1 MRRAPGITGALLRS
15 CWRIREPGVPW
26 GITTVPPSSRHQL
39 LLVAVNRAAAFN
51 VAARWVLHDLRS
63 PAQSLTLMADLI
75 AEPGEDLEGILREAC
90 ANLAR
95 SLELLARVV
104 HHPPSAG
111 ELGPISVGEPIA
123 FIADLQR
130 AGRTHAR
137 VELDVDPALPPA
149 VGVVRHLEHALL
161 NLVLYATEALRSR
174 DAAVIRIKARREDDR
189 VQIVLGWGAP
199 PVPPEMEARLFEL
212 PAEVSPLEQPL
223 AIGLPIAREVVQLS
237 GGTLTYSPDDGPGPC
252 FLLSLPLWRR
262 S

>member
-1 MRRAPGITGALLRS
+1 
-15 CWRIREPGVPW
+15 
-26 GITTVPPSSRHQL
+26 L

-75 AEPGEDLEGILREAC
+75 AEPGGDLEDILREAC

-104 HHPPSAG
+104 HPPGAG
-111 ELGPISVGEPIA
+111 GVGPISVAEPIA

-149 VGVVRHLEHALL
+149 AGVVSHLEHALL
-161 NLVLYATEALRSR
+161 NLVLFAAETLRSR
-174 DAAVIRIKARREDDR
+174 DAALIRINARREDDR
-189 VQIVLGWGAP
+189 VRIVLGWDAP
-199 PVPPEMEARLFEL
+199 PVPPDTVAGLFEL

-223 AIGLPIAREVVQLS
+223 AFGLPIARQVVRLS
-237 GGTLTYSPDDGPGPC
+237 GGTLTYSADGGPGPC
-252 FLLSLPLWRR
+252 FLLHLPLWRR

>member
-1 MRRAPGITGALLRS
+1 
-15 CWRIREPGVPW
+15 
-26 GITTVPPSSRHQL
+26 L

-75 AEPGEDLEGILREAC
+75 AEPGEDLEDILREAC
-90 ANLAR
+90 ANLTR

-104 HHPPSAG
+104 QPPTAG
-111 ELGPISVGEPIA
+111 EPGPVSVGEPIA

-137 VELDVDPALPPA
+137 VELAVDPALPPA

-161 NLVLYATEALRSR
+161 NLVLFATEALRAR
-174 DAAVIRIKARREDDR
+174 DAAVIRINARREGDR

-199 PVPPEMEARLFEL
+199 AIPPEVEARLFEL
-212 PAEVSPLEQPL
+212 PAEISPLEQPL

-237 GGTLTYSPDDGPGPC
+237 GGTLTYSPDEGPGPC
-252 FLLSLPLWRR
+252 FLLGLPLWRR

>member
-1 MRRAPGITGALLRS
+1 M
-15 CWRIREPGVPW
+15 
-26 GITTVPPSSRHQL
+26 

-75 AEPGEDLEGILREAC
+75 AEPGEDIEGILREAC
-90 ANLAR
+90 ANLTR

-104 HHPPSAG
+104 HPPTSG

-130 AGRTHAR
+130 AGRTYAR
-137 VELDVDPALPPA
+137 VELDVDAGLPPA

-161 NLVLYATEALRSR
+161 NLVLFATEALRSR
-174 DAAVIRIKARREDDR
+174 DGAVIRINARRADDR

-199 PVPPEMEARLFEL
+199 PLPPEVEAGLFEL

-223 AIGLPIAREVVQLS
+223 AIGLPIAREAVELS
-237 GGTLTYSPDDGPGPC
+237 GGTLTYSPDGGPGPC
-252 FLLSLPLWRR
+252 FLLSLPLWHR

>member
-1 MRRAPGITGALLRS
+1 
-15 CWRIREPGVPW
+15 
-26 GITTVPPSSRHQL
+26 L

-75 AEPGEDLEGILREAC
+75 AEPGDDLENILREAC

-104 HHPPSAG
+104 HPPTAG

-161 NLVLYATEALRSR
+161 NIVLYATEALRSQG
-174 DAAVIRIKARREDDR
+174 AAVIRINARREGDR

-199 PVPPEMEARLFEL
+199 PVPPEAEARLFEL

-223 AIGLPIAREVVQLS
+223 AIGIPIAWEVVQLS
-237 GGTLTYSPDDGPGPC
+237 GGTLTYSPDGGPGPC
-252 FLLSLPLWRR
+252 FVLSLPLWRR